1 MDSADDGRA
10 MQPDPNAA
18 EPEASPGPITPP
30 GVGGTTVPLSG
41 AGNHRRGLILAAYGL
56 AVVLALGGL
65 TAALTSGTPAG
76 HASESPTSTAPS
88 ADGSADE
95 DELVVAPQLVT
106 AEDLAKL
113 PVADTFATIAG
124 APADP
129 APTART
135 AGRIAHPSTTV
146 AIYASPGGQPIAAL
160 PAQQHFAEL
169 TTETKVP
176 IIAEQHGWAQIL
188 LPSRPNNST
197 GWIYLDD
204 PAVTTEHS
212 RFRIDVDRQ
221 AFTLDL
227 YRDDAPIGHW
237 RIGVGKAGAV
247 TPPGRTFIL
256 ASILDN
262 SPKPFS
268 PIVMPLGT
276 HSATHLTF
284 GAGPGTVGVHTWPT
298 DNVFGRASS
307 DGCVR
312 VPRDAL
318 DVISKTVP
326 PGSVVEIA

>member
-10 MQPDPNAA
+10 TQPDPNAA
-18 EPEASPGPITPP
+18 EPDASPGPTTPS
-30 GVGGTTVPLSG
+30 GASGTTEPLSG
-41 AGNHRRGLILAAYGL
+41 ARNRRRGLILAAYGL
-56 AVVLALGGL
+56 AVVLALGSL
-65 TAALTSGTPAG
+65 TAALTGTQAG
-76 HASESPTSTAPS
+76 QASESPTITTPS
-88 ADGSADE
+88 VDGSADE
-95 DELVVAPQLVT
+95 NELVVAPQLVT
-106 AEDLAKL
+106 AQDLAKL
-113 PVADTFATIAG
+113 PVADTFATVAG
-124 APADP
+124 APLDP
-129 APTART
+129 APAART
-135 AGRIAHPSTTV
+135 AGKIAHPSTTI
-146 AIYASPGGQPIAAL
+146 AIYATPGGRPIAAL
-160 PAQQHFAEL
+160 PAQQRFADL
-169 TTETKVP
+169 ATETNVP
-176 IIAEQHGWAQIL
+176 IVAEQPGWAQIL
-188 LPSRPNNST
+188 LPSRPNSST

-212 RFRIDVDRQ
+212 RFRIDVDRKT
-221 AFTLDL
+221 FTLDL

-237 RIGVGKAGAV
+237 TIGVGKAGAV

-262 SPKPFS
+262 GPKPFS

-298 DNVFGRASS
+298 DNVYGRASS

>member
-1 MDSADDGRA
+1 M
-10 MQPDPNAA
+10 
-18 EPEASPGPITPP
+18 
-30 GVGGTTVPLSG
+30 
-41 AGNHRRGLILAAYGL
+41 ILAAYGL
-56 AVVLALGGL
+56 AAVLALTGL
-65 TAALTSGTPAG
+65 TATLTGG
-76 HASESPTSTAPS
+76 SPTSRASTGETGRAV
-88 ADGSADE
+88 AEFDDVAGNDE
-95 DELVVAPQLVT
+95 FVVAPQEIS
-106 AEDLAKL
+106 AEQLAKL
-113 PVADTFATIAG
+113 PMVDTFANIPG

-129 APTART
+129 APTAHT
-135 AGRIAHPSTTV
+135 AGRIAHPSATI
-146 AIYASPGGQPIAAL
+146 AIYASPGGVPIAAL
-160 PAQQHFAEL
+160 PAKQRFAEL

-176 IIAEQHGWAQIL
+176 IVAEQPSWAQVL

-204 PAVTTEHS
+204 PAVATEHS
-212 RFRIDVDRQ
+212 RFRIDVDRA
-221 AFTLDL
+221 AFALTL

-237 RIGVGKAGAV
+237 TIGVGKAGAV

-256 ASILDN
+256 TSILDN
-262 SPKPFS
+262 GPKPFS

-298 DNVFGRASS
+298 DNVYGRASS